1 VADHFADRYWSTRYW
16 TARYFQGGE
25 QNPGAMSASLSGAGS
40 IAAILSAS
48 EPSQERAKTKV
59 RQAFAAPVVERATAA
74 TIERPEQDQVAA
86 RVASGGKDAAR
97 PQAKTNTR
105 TNRAP
110 VSASRREDGG
120 GKRKARQG
128 GQVKR

>member
-1 VADHFADRYWSTRYW
+1 MADHFAERYWSTRYW

-40 IAAILSAS
+40 IAAVLSAS

-59 RQAFAAPVVERATAA
+59 RSAFAAPMAERATAA
-74 TIERPEQDQVAA
+74 ASARPDQDQIAA
-86 RVASGGKDAAR
+86 RATAAKDAAR

-105 TNRAP
+105 ANKAP
-110 VSASRREDGG
+110 VSASRRGDGG
-120 GKRKARQG
+120 SKRKARQG

>member
-1 VADHFADRYWSTRYW
+1 VADHFAERYWSTWYW

-40 IAAILSAS
+40 IAAGLSVLA
-48 EPSQERAKTKV
+48 PSQERARTKV
-59 RQAFAAPVVERATAA
+59 RSAFAAPVVERATAA
-74 TIERPEQDQVAA
+74 TIERPGQDQVAA
-86 RVASGGKDAAR
+86 RTSSSGKDAAR

-105 TNRAP
+105 ANKAP
-110 VSASRREDGG
+110 VSASRRGDGG
-120 GKRKARQG
+120 SKRKARQG